1 MIKTNT
7 PPLDVAAILAA
18 AERAAL
24 AIPPLWPLASS
35 VAVNPFLGQIHEPLS
50 TVAARLRRVAGAA
63 LTMPRAWYAERIH
76 TGEIAEAD
84 LAAAFEAA
92 PETWRPKTI
101 ALLKSA
107 IEASAPT
114 PVMLP
119 TMAELAAEA
128 SGIDWTGVIAERFG
142 QWAAGYFDAGQALW
156 TAPQGSCAYAAWRSA
171 ASHDLTPEILGLTG
185 FAMHVRKLQ
194 SALRMR

>member
-1 MIKTNT
+1 MLMIKTNT
-7 PPLDVAAILAA
+7 PPLDVAAIIAA

-76 TGEIAEAD
+76 AGEIAEAD
-84 LAAAFEAA
+84 LTAAFEAA
-92 PETWRPKTI
+92 PEIWRPDSL
-101 ALLKSA
+101 ASLKSA

-156 TAPQGSCAYAAWRSA
+156 TAPQGGCAYAAWRSA
-171 ASHDLTPEILGLTG
+171 AAHDLTPEILGLTG
-185 FAMHVRKLQ
+185 FAMHVAQAPER
-194 SALRMR
+194 A